1 MAHPLRA
8 EWFQAQAEVRQS
20 AASVQT
26 DLLLSQLDKA
36 LHPKQRDFV
45 NDEARFMA
53 TLVGRGGGKTTSG
66 KTRFIRRML
75 LTPKAKCIFIAKTR
89 VSAKEILWDGFKATV
104 ERLGI
109 PVKYNE
115 TFGLATFI
123 HNGSTLQLA
132 GAANKADIQVYR
144 GIPYDEVGLDEVAIY
159 MPGVLEMLI
168 DEVIG
173 PRLGERMGRLW
184 MTSTPGSRLFG
195 LFYNLTRDHADANVA
210 KPFSEIE
217 PDEQYYGYSVHKWTL
232 EDGAAYVVALKNLW
246 DDLQHKIA
254 AGSIND
260 TILQREYFGKWIA
273 NGSESIFGYQPYDDD
288 GNEYNCW
295 TPRSYNADGFAQIP
309 PHLEG
314 KDVLYAYGIDFGIKD
329 PFALTIFCWS
339 PDDPTKTLWQIYEF
353 TQKDMYARS
362 IARLLLGDALDPANP
377 AGLIGHTGWPAGI
390 VADPSNNLALLKE
403 LKEVY
408 GLNLDHAEV
417 RDRHSTIALYRGDL
431 QDGNIKILKDS
442 QTEVSIGGLQWEE
455 DDLGRLTVGRNVPD
469 HLADAALFARGAARH
484 LSAQEPEG
492 ESQDPNDLGDGFT
505 TPKDDPSDDFDD
517 GTDHESFFL

>member
-1 MAHPLRA
+1 MAHPLRS
-8 EWFQAQAEVRQS
+8 EWFQAQAEIRQS

-26 DLLLSQLDKA
+26 DLLLAQLDKA
-36 LHPKQRDFV
+36 LHPKQRNFV
-45 NDEARFMA
+45 NDRARLLA
-53 TLVGRGGGKTTSG
+53 TLVGRGGGKTTAG

-75 LTPKAKCIFIAKTR
+75 TTPKAKCLFIAKTR
-89 VSAKEILWDGFKATV
+89 VSAKEIIWESFKGTV

-109 PVKYNE
+109 PTLYNE
-115 TFGLATFI
+115 TSLKATFL
-123 HNGSTLQLA
+123 HNGATLQLG

-144 GIPYDEVGLDEVAIY
+144 GIPQDEVGLDEVASF

-168 DEVIG
+168 DQVIA
-173 PRLGERMGRLW
+173 PRLGDRKGTLW
-184 MTSTPGSRLFG
+184 MTSTPGHRLFG
-195 LFYNLTRDHADANVA
+195 HFYNVTRDHA
-210 KPFSEIE
+210 E
-217 PDEQYYGYSVHKWTL
+217 EQTARLFDDIGQDVEYYGYSVHKWTV
-232 EDGAAYVVALKNLW
+232 EDGAPHVTALKNLW
-246 DDLQHKIA
+246 DDLQIKIKKGDISDA
-254 AGSIND
+254 
-260 TILQREYFGKWIA
+260 ILQREYFGKWIA

-288 GNEYNCW
+288 GNTFNCW
-295 TPRSYNADGFAQIP
+295 IPSSYNDDGFARIP

-314 KDVLYAYGIDFGIKD
+314 KEVLYAYGIDFGIKD

-362 IARLLLGDALDPANP
+362 IARLLIGDALDPANP

-408 GLNLDHAEV
+408 GLNIDKAEV
-417 RDRHSTIALYRGDL
+417 KDRHSTIALYRGDL
-431 QDGNIKILKDS
+431 QDGNIKLLKDS

-484 LSAQEPEG
+484 LSAQEPES
-492 ESQDPNDLGDGFT
+492 ERSNPDDLGDGFAT
-505 TPKDDPSDDFDD
+505 QKDEFDD
-517 GTDHESFFL
+517 DGLDHESFFI